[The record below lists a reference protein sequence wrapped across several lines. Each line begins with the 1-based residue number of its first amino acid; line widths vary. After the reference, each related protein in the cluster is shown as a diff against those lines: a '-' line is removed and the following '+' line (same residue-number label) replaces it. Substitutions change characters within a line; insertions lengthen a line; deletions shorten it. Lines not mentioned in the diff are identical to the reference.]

1 MKQRCAIFL
10 VFVLAL
16 AVGLAVHPARLRGQ
30 SASSAPSQNTVPA
43 RFSFGGNAA
52 QIPGQFSD
60 NLIFL
65 PVSLNGGKPSFFEL
79 DSSGNVTNADP
90 SHVPADS
97 ASAAAPGSIRDC
109 LLNLT
114 GVEIPMTFLPVSARS
129 DFATQLG
136 IPYQG
141 TLGADFFSR
150 VVVVVDYA
158 RETVQLYDPAIYT
171 YTGQGKSLP
180 LKFAGNIPL
189 VRAKFLIPGQKL
201 LEADFDLNTALNAAV
216 MFSSAYTDAHRISAT
231 HFKAAPASYPS
242 LDGGAK
248 IFLGRLKGFQ
258 LGPYVVEDVVAA
270 FSQKGLPG
278 VDKSVA
284 GSIGGG
290 FLRRFTVVFDFP
302 HQRLILDANLQIN
315 KFAEEDM
322 SGLSIVAKGAGLKT
336 FEVVQVQPGTPGA
349 NAGVQAGDII
359 SGIDDE
365 PAADLTLLSIRDL
378 FRQVGHKYKL
388 LIERDGKT
396 TEIVFQM
403 RRLV

>member
-1 MKQRCAIFL
+1 MNQRCAILL

-16 AVGLAVHPARLRGQ
+16 AIGLEVPAARPKGQ
-30 SASSAPSQNTVPA
+30 SPSAAPLQNGVPA

-52 QIPGQFSD
+52 QIPAQFAD
-60 NLIFL
+60 NIIFL

-79 DSSGNVTNADP
+79 DSSGNPTNADP
-90 SHVPADS
+90 GHVPAPSDS
-97 ASAAAPGSIRDC
+97 AALSTAIDNC
-109 LLNLT
+109 FLNLP
-114 GVEIPMTFLPVSARS
+114 GVELPVNVLPVSPRA
-129 DFATQLG
+129 DFAAQMG

-141 TLGADFFSR
+141 TLGADFFAR

-171 YTGQGKSLP
+171 YSGQGKSLP
-180 LKFAGNIPL
+180 LKFAGNVPL
-189 VRAKFLIPGQKL
+189 VHAKFLIPGQRT
-201 LEADFDLNTALNAAV
+201 LEADFEVNTALNAAV
-216 MFSSAYTDAHRISAT
+216 MFSSAYTGAHRISAT
-231 HFKAAPASYPS
+231 HFRAAAASYPS
-242 LDGGAK
+242 LDAGAK

-258 LGPYVVEDVVAA
+258 IGPYGIEDVTAV
-270 FSQKGLPG
+270 FSQKSLPG

-290 FLRRFTVVFDFP
+290 FLRRFTVIFDFP
-302 HQRLILDANLQIN
+302 HQRMILDPNLQIN

-336 FEVVQVQPGTPGA
+336 FEIVQVQPGTPGA
-349 NAGVQAGDII
+349 NAGVHPGDII
-359 SGIDDE
+359 AGIDDE
-365 PAADLTLLSIRDL
+365 PAADLTLISIRNL

-396 TEIVFQM
+396 MEINLQM

>member
-16 AVGLAVHPARLRGQ
+16 AAGLAVQPARPHGQ
-30 SASSAPSQNTVPA
+30 SASSAPSQNLAPA

-52 QIPGQFSD
+52 QIPAQFSD

-79 DSSGNVTNADP
+79 DSSGNPTNADP

-97 ASAAAPGSIRDC
+97 DSAAPPAAIHNC
-109 LLNLT
+109 FLNLP
-114 GVEIPMTFLPVSARS
+114 GVELPMDLLPVSPRS

-141 TLGADFFSR
+141 TLGADFFAR

-180 LKFAGNIPL
+180 LKFAGNVPL
-189 VRAKFLIPGQKL
+189 VRAKFQIPGQKL
-201 LEADFDLNTALNAAV
+201 LEADFEVNTALNAAV

-231 HFKAAPASYPS
+231 HFRAAAASYPS
-242 LDGGAK
+242 LDGGSK

-258 LGPYVVEDVVAA
+258 LGAYVVEDVVAA

-290 FLRRFTVVFDFP
+290 FLRRFTVIFDFP

-349 NAGVQAGDII
+349 NAGVQSGDII

-388 LIERDGKT
+388 LIERGGKT
-396 TEIVFQM
+396 MEINFQM

>member
-1 MKQRCAIFL
+1 MKQRCA
-10 VFVLAL
+10 VFVVFILAL
-16 AVGLAVHPARLRGQ
+16 AVALAGPPARPNVQ
-30 SASSAPSQNTVPA
+30 SAGAGPSQNTVPA
-43 RFSFGGNAA
+43 RFSLGGNAA
-52 QIPGQFSD
+52 QIPAQFSD

-79 DSSGNVTNADP
+79 DSSGNPTNADP
-90 SHVPADS
+90 SRVPAASDS
-97 ASAAAPGSIRDC
+97 AALPAAIANCS
-109 LLNLT
+109 LNLP
-114 GVEIPMTFLPVSARS
+114 GLELPMNLLPVSPRNEFGA
-129 DFATQLG
+129 QLG
-136 IPYQG
+136 VAYQG
-141 TLGADFFSR
+141 TLGADFFAR

-189 VRAKFLIPGQKL
+189 VRAKFLIPGQRA
-201 LEADFDLNTALNAAV
+201 LEADFEVNTALDAAV
-216 MFSSAYTDAHRISAT
+216 MFSSAYTDAHRISAA
-231 HFKAAPASYPS
+231 HFRAAAASYPA

-258 LGPYVVEDVVAA
+258 LGPYAVEDVVAA

-290 FLRRFTVVFDFP
+290 FFRRFTVVFDFP
-302 HQRLILDANLQIN
+302 HQRMIVDANLQIN

-336 FEVVQVQPGTPGA
+336 FEIVQVQQGTPGA
-349 NAGVQAGDII
+349 NAGIQPGDII

-365 PAADLTLLSIRDL
+365 PAADLTLLSVRDL

-396 TEIVFQM
+396 REVVVQM